1 MGRAENPVLPLT
13 LYLTKHISEMDVR
26 VIQVAL
32 SLNYQEDNLMLNK
45 KLVVVAVAGLFSTGA
60 MAAGENNVG
69 SCGWGSKL
77 FDGQRGIAPQVLAAT
92 TNGTSGNQTFAV
104 TSGTSGCTQDG
115 VVKSTWK
122 TAMFIDGNKEKLAR
136 DMSTGSGESLE
147 SLAKLIGVQDQH
159 KPAFFQA
166 TKENFA
172 KIFSSDNA
180 TTDQVLA
187 SLKQVLAS
195 DSELAQYSL
204 SI

>member
-1 MGRAENPVLPLT
+1 
-13 LYLTKHISEMDVR
+13 
-26 VIQVAL
+26 
-32 SLNYQEDNLMLNK
+32 MLNK
-45 KLVVVAVAGLFSTGA
+45 KLMVVVVTGLFSTGA

-69 SCGWGSKL
+69 SCGWGSKV
-77 FDGQRGIAPQVLAAT
+77 FEGQSGIFPQVFAAT
-92 TNGTSGNQTFAV
+92 TNGSTGNQTFGV

-122 TAMFIDGNKEKLAR
+122 TAMFIDGNREKLAH
-136 DMSTGSGESLE
+136 DMSSGSGESLE

-159 KPAFFQA
+159 KAAFFQA

-180 TTDQVLA
+180 TPDQVLV

-195 DSELAQYSL
+195 DRALAQYSL

>member
-1 MGRAENPVLPLT
+1 
-13 LYLTKHISEMDVR
+13 
-26 VIQVAL
+26 
-32 SLNYQEDNLMLNK
+32 MLNK
-45 KLVVVAVAGLFSTGA
+45 KLMVVALVGMFPVGA
-60 MAAGENNVG
+60 MAGADG
-69 SCGWGSKL
+69 SCGVGSKV
-77 FDGQRGIAPQVLAAT
+77 FDGQKGIAPQVLAMT
-92 TNGTSGNQTFAV
+92 TNGTFFQTVGV
-104 TSGTSGCTQDG
+104 TLGTSGCAQDG
-115 VVKSTWK
+115 VVKSNWK
-122 TAMFIDGNKEKLAR
+122 TAMFIDGNKEKVAR

-159 KPAFFQA
+159 KAAFFQT

-172 KIFSSDNA
+172 KIFSSDNV